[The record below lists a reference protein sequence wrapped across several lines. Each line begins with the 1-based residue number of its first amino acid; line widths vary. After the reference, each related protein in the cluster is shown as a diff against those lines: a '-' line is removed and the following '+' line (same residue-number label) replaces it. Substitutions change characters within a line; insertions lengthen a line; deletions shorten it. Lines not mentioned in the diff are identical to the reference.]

1 MFEKKEYTVTGIDGD
16 YAHLLEDGRQDAE
29 DKLVARALLPE
40 GIYEGCH
47 LSYEMMTYRM
57 EDNRG

>member
-16 YAHLLEDGRQDAE
+16 YAHLLECEKEGAE

-40 GIYEGCH
+40 GIYEGCR

-57 EDNRG
+57 ED

>member
-16 YAHLLEDGRQDAE
+16 YAHLMECEREDVE

-40 GIYEGCH
+40 GIYEGCR
-47 LSYEMMTYRM
+47 LSYEMMVYRI
-57 EDNRG
+57 ED

>member
-16 YAHLLEDGRQDAE
+16 YAHLMECEKEDAE

-40 GIYEGCH
+40 GIYEGCR
-47 LSYEMMTYRM
+47 LSYEMMVYRI
-57 EDNRG
+57 EKTVQ